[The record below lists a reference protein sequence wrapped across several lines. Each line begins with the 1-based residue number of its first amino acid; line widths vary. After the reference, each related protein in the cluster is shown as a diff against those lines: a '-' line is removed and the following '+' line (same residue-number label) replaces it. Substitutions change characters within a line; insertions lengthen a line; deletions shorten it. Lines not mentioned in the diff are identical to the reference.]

1 LYLSQNDFN
10 SYSYPSASLILAD
23 ASLFFCPECEFDE
36 VWYKINKSLSP
47 GGVFVGSFLG
57 PEDTMTESGYRKEL
71 FWPDLLVF
79 KEEQLRQ
86 VFNKFEIISWTEHR
100 IDGKTA
106 QDKLYH
112 WHIFSIVAKKI

>member
-1 LYLSQNDFN
+1 
-10 SYSYPSASLILAD
+10 
-23 ASLFFCPECEFDE
+23 
-36 VWYKINKSLSP
+36 
-47 GGVFVGSFLG
+47 
-57 PEDTMTESGYRKEL
+57 MTESGYRKEL
-71 FWPDLLVF
+71 FWPDFLVF